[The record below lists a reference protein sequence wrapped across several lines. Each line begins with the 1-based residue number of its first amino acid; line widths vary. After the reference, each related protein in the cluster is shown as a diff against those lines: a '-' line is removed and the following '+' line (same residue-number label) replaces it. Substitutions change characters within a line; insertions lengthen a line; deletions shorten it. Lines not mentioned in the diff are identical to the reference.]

1 MPMINLTCIVIVL
14 IGFALVAA
22 YMVAV
27 HHFMKDADKEYPDND
42 SSHSHH

>member
-1 MPMINLTCIVIVL
+1 MPIINTTCIVIVV

-22 YMVAV
+22 YMVVV
-27 HHFMKDADKEYPDND
+27 HKFIKDAETNDGKSD